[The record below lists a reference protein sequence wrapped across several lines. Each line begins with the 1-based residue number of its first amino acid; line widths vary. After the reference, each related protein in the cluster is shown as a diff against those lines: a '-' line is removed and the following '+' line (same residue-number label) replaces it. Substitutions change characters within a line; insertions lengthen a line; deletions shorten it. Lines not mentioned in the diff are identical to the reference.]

1 MLPFGAK
8 GSFPSSLADY
18 SNRHA
23 RRPRFLILR
32 RTNLAGYP
40 HRFRL
45 GQKDSGDSR
54 PTAEQPPSLRNVGPR
69 PKSILARA
77 VRCGDYE
84 AAALTNLAPAQVAP
98 SPANSKLR
106 TLPTDAVAS
115 RR

>member
-1 MLPFGAK
+1 LAK
-8 GSFPSSLADY
+8 RIRATRGQ
-18 SNRHA
+18 
-23 RRPRFLILR
+23 PRN
-32 RTNLAGYP
+32 NLQASATWG
-40 HRFRL
+40 L
-45 GQKDSGDSR
+45 GQR
-54 PTAEQPPSLRNVGPR
+54 
-69 PKSILARA
+69 SIFARA

>member
-1 MLPFGAK
+1 VG
-8 GSFPSSLADY
+8 
-18 SNRHA
+18 
-23 RRPRFLILR
+23 
-32 RTNLAGYP
+32 
-40 HRFRL
+40 L
-45 GQKDSGDSR
+45 GQR
-54 PTAEQPPSLRNVGPR
+54 
-69 PKSILARA
+69 SILARA